1 MAVGRNAATSC
12 REAGFPLEEPVA
24 CVKGKAMTTAS
35 HPSQH
40 HAMGLTLHNTALG
53 IGAVFLLVGV
63 LGFIPGITTNY
74 GAMTLAGHESGAMLL
89 GVFQVSVLH
98 NIVHLLFGVAGI
110 AMARTDR
117 MARTFLVG
125 GGAVYLLLWIYGLVV
140 DMNTAA
146 NFVPFNSADNW
157 LHLILGVAMIGLG
170 LWLGRGATGSTRG
183 RGI

>member
-1 MAVGRNAATSC
+1 
-12 REAGFPLEEPVA
+12 
-24 CVKGKAMTTAS
+24 MTTAS
-35 HPSQH
+35 HPAQH
-40 HAMGLTLHNTALG
+40 HHVVGSTLHNTAIG

-74 GAMTLAGHESGAMLL
+74 GALTFAGHESGAMLL

-117 MARTFLVG
+117 MARLFLLG

-140 DMNTAA
+140 DMSANA

-170 LWLGRGATGSTRG
+170 LWLGKDLVEASAATKKESTA
-183 RGI
+183 